1 MRFVIE
7 SNFSASGAKKRM
19 TLYIGNVSFTKSVI
33 ESNLSASGA
42 KLFIGTINDGFCV
55 I

>member
-1 MRFVIE
+1 MNSLKQTDYV
-7 SNFSASGAKKRM
+7 
-19 TLYIGNVSFTKSVI
+19 YFTKSVI